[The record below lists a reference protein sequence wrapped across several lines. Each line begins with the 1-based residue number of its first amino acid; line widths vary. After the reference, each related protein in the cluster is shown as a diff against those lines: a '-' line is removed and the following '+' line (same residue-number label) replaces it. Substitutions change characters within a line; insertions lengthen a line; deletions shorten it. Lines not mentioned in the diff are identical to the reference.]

1 MSVATQI
8 LSSLQSFTEGP
19 FEGACLSLWKT
30 LGYESDRLNDGTFP
44 SAPNEFWALIN
55 RESAL
60 SKENASFDDWL
71 SVHFLFQLAD
81 EDIKIGSTRQG
92 SLLEASKEYDK
103 GQIESFLFIAIRL
116 TKPEYSR
123 TQLSKITRE
132 VNRAFKMPVIVLFQH
147 GEALSIVVID
157 RRTNKRDSSRD
168 VIDGRLIAIIK
179 DVRFQKPHTAH
190 VKILEDFSFTGLDVK
205 RKPESF
211 RDLYEA
217 WLKTLS
223 VKELN
228 KRFYR
233 ELANWYFWA
242 VGEVKFPA
250 GGGVDPASRNAVG
263 VIRLITRII
272 FIWFLKERGL
282 VSDKLF
288 DPDAVNEMLSEKL
301 DPKGTAYYKA
311 ILQNLFFATLNTE
324 IGSRTW
330 ASQQSSSMSN
340 EYLNPHAFR
349 YEDYFKD
356 SASALALFDEVPF
369 LNGGLFECL
378 DRLVPD
384 DELAELEHLKDLIA
398 VEKGKIRSFNVQ
410 RIDGFSRRSEN
421 PIHIPNR
428 LFFQDD
434 AVSVDRLNEVY
445 DTSGR
450 DYKVRGLFP
459 ILNSY
464 KFTVDENTPVEE
476 EVALDPELLGKVFEN
491 LLASYNPET
500 QTTARKQTGSFY
512 TPREIV
518 DYMVDESLH
527 RYFKDHL
534 EGAGITGFDSE
545 IRALLS
551 YEDQLP
557 ELSANIREELVSA
570 VDKIKIL
577 DPACGSGAFPMGVL
591 QKLVHF
597 IGRIDPKNESWYKAQ
612 LERVERLRKAT
623 LQIEALDVR
632 EDILSSI
639 DSQEAQVKEAFER
652 DELNYMRKLFL
663 IRNSIF
669 GVDIQPIAVQI
680 SKLRV
685 FISLLVSEA
694 INKGDR
700 VNNYGVQPLPNLES
714 KFVAA
719 NTLRKIEPAKQA
731 TLGMTDDRV
740 EEIKRELKEV
750 RESKF
755 FPKNFAAKRKLID
768 RDRALR
774 KELKKELAKVGFGE
788 KSATLIAEWD
798 PDHQNE
804 SAGFFDAEWMFMER
818 GGFHIVIG
826 NPPYMRVQGLQQ
838 TQPAFMPYYREA
850 YKSASGSFDIYGLF
864 VERGLQLLGAKGQ
877 LVFIL
882 PHKFFQASFAAPLR
896 QILNTGQHL
905 RQVVRFGAEQVF
917 DEATTYTCLLFL
929 DRSPKESFDLLEV
942 KSLDDGRNVFS
953 AIQNGLSNESY
964 VRQSLPIPT
973 TDDWDFTIGEQGK
986 ILARLSQHPLRLG
999 ELTRKIFQGLATS
1012 SDKLYVLELV
1022 EDLGDIVRVRS
1033 KHSEQ
1038 IHSMEKALVKPF
1050 LMGKDVH
1057 RYEQPF
1063 PRNVVIFPYK
1073 FVGGKGMK
1081 LKAKELEEMFP
1092 VAWKEYLQ
1100 PYREAFAAREK
1111 GKLSG
1116 EDIFSYI
1123 YPKNLADFEVNDPSE
1138 PGRKI
1143 RKIMTPE
1150 IAARCE
1156 FTLDEAGVLY
1166 HTTKVYSLALKEAWQ
1181 AKDLF
1186 LLGVLNSKVLWFF
1199 LKQTGY
1205 VLRGGFYTFKTDYLK
1220 PFPIPESDKLRERQ
1234 ISILVQTIL
1243 KLRSHS
1249 TGSHDSIAAISF
1261 FERLIDGIV
1270 YELYFPEDFSSHE
1283 NRVSSLLDE
1292 EVLLDPHIS
1301 ILGLDTDEIKVIDA
1315 LEGAL
1320 VNTSANLDQT
1330 ASVIYT
1336 IIQMPSHP
1344 IRRAMHLLDSLDSV
1358 RVIEEA
1364 SK

>member
-8 LSSLQSFTEGP
+8 LSSLDAFTEGP

-44 SAPNEFWALIN
+44 SVPNEFWALIN
-55 RESAL
+55 RESTL
-60 SKENASFDDWL
+60 SKENASFDDWQ

-103 GQIESFLFIAIRL
+103 GQIESFLFVAIRL

-132 VNRAFKMPVIVLFQH
+132 VNRAFKMPVIVLFRH
-147 GEALSIVVID
+147 GEALSIAVID

-242 VGEVKFPA
+242 VGEVKFPV

-349 YEDYFKD
+349 YEEYFKD

-384 DELAELEHLKDLIA
+384 DELGELEHLKDLIA
-398 VEKGKIRSFNVQ
+398 VEKGKIRSYNVQ

-557 ELSANIREELVSA
+557 ELGAGIREELVSA

-700 VNNYGVQPLPNLES
+700 ANNYGVQPLPNLES

-838 TQPAFMPYYREA
+838 TQPAFMPYYRDE

-864 VERGLQLLGAKGQ
+864 VERGLQLLGDKGQ

-882 PHKFFQASFAAPLR
+882 PHKFFQASFAIPLR
-896 QILNTGQHL
+896 QMLNQGQNL
-905 RQVVRFGAEQVF
+905 RQIVRFGAEQVF

-929 DRSPKESFDLLEV
+929 ARQATASFDLFEV
-942 KSLDDGRNVFS
+942 KSLAEGRRVFD
-953 AIQNGLSNESY
+953 AIQHRQDHEAYSHSLS
-964 VRQSLPIPT
+964 PAPT
-973 TDDWDFTIGEQGK
+973 TVDWDFTHGPERNVLERMLK
-986 ILARLSQHPLRLG
+986 HRETLG
-999 ELTRKIFQGLATS
+999 GITRKVFVGLQTS
-1012 SDKLYVLELV
+1012 ADKLYVLEHV
-1022 EDLGDIVRVRS
+1022 EDEGDFVKVRS

-1038 IHSMEKALVKPF
+1038 MHLLEKSLVKPF

-1057 RYEQPF
+1057 RYETPI
-1063 PRNVVIFPYK
+1063 PRNVVIFPYRLT
-1073 FVGGKGMK
+1073 GGKAIK
-1081 LKAKELEEMFP
+1081 LKAAELETLFP
-1092 VAWKEYLQ
+1092 VAWENYLG
-1100 PYREAFAAREK
+1100 PYRDAFASREK

-1116 EDIFSYI
+1116 EDAFSYI
-1123 YPKNLADFEVNDPSE
+1123 YPKNLADFEIDDPVR
-1138 PGRKI
+1138 PGHRL

-1166 HTTKVYSLALKEAWQ
+1166 HTTKVYSLALKESWQ

-1186 LLGVLNSKVLWFF
+1186 LLGVLNSRVLWFF

-1220 PFPIPESDKLRERQ
+1220 PFPIPESDTLRERQ

-1243 KLRSHS
+1243 KLRRDSK
-1249 TGSHDSIAAISF
+1249 GSHDSIAAISF

-1270 YELYFPEDFSSHE
+1270 YELYFPEDFGSPV
-1283 NRVSSLLDE
+1283 NRVSSLLDD

-1301 ILGLDTDEIKVIDA
+1301 ILGLETDEIKVIDA
-1315 LEGAL
+1315 LAGAL
-1320 VNTSANLDQT
+1320 ANSPDKLDQT
-1330 ASVIYT
+1330 ASMIYT
-1336 IIQMPSHP
+1336 IIQMPNHP
-1344 IRRAMHLLDSLDSV
+1344 IRRAIHLLDSIDSV
-1358 RVIEEA
+1358 RIIEEA

>member
-1 MSVATQI
+1 MSVATRI
-8 LSSLQSFTEGP
+8 LSSLEAFSEGS
-19 FEGACLSLWKT
+19 FEGTCLSLWKT

-44 SAPNEFWALIN
+44 SAPKEFWALIN
-55 RESAL
+55 RESTL
-60 SKENASFDDWL
+60 SKVNASFDDWQ

-92 SLLEASKEYDK
+92 SLLGASKDYDK
-103 GQIESFLFIAIRL
+103 GQIESFLFVAIRL
-116 TKPEYSR
+116 TKSEYSR

-147 GEALSIVVID
+147 GESLSIAVID

-190 VKILEDFSFTGLDVK
+190 VKILEDFSFSGLDVK
-205 RKPESF
+205 RRPESF

-242 VGEVKFPA
+242 VGEVKFPV
-250 GGGVDPASRNAVG
+250 GGGADPTSRNAVG

-282 VSDKLF
+282 VSDGLF
-288 DPDAVNEMLSEKL
+288 DPDVVKKALRDV
-301 DPKGTAYYKA
+301 DPGATTYYKA
-311 ILQNLFFATLNTE
+311 ILQNLFFSTLNTE
-324 IGSRTW
+324 LGSRAW
-330 ASQQSSSMSN
+330 ASQQSASMSN

-349 YEDYFKD
+349 YEDLFTD
-356 SASALALFDEVPF
+356 EASALALFDEVPF

-384 DELAELEHLKDLIA
+384 DELAELEHLKELIT
-398 VEKGKIRSFNVQ
+398 VEKSKVRSYNVQ
-410 RIDGFSRRSEN
+410 RIDGFSRRPEN

-527 RYFKDHL
+527 RYFKDHI
-534 EGAGITGFDSE
+534 EAAGVKEIDAE
-545 IRALLS
+545 IRSLLS

-557 ELSANIREELVSA
+557 ELNEEIRAELVSA

-597 IGRIDPKNESWYKAQ
+597 IDRIDPKNERWYKAQ

-694 INKGDR
+694 VSKDDKA
-700 VNNYGVQPLPNLES
+700 NNYGVQPLPNLES

-719 NTLRKIEPAKQA
+719 NTLVKIEPPKQA
-731 TLGMTDDRV
+731 TLGMSDDRV

-774 KELKKELAKVGFGE
+774 KELKQELAKVGFGE

-798 PDHQNE
+798 PDQQNE

-818 GGFHIVIG
+818 GGFHVVMG

-838 TQPAFMPYYREA
+838 TQPTFMPYYREA

-864 VERGLQLLGAKGQ
+864 VERGLQFLGEKGQ

-882 PHKFFQASFAAPLR
+882 PHKFFQATFAVPLR
-896 QILNTGQHL
+896 QMLNFGNHL

-929 DRSPKESFDLLEV
+929 HNEPQANFNLFEV
-942 KSLDDGRNVFS
+942 KSLADGRRVFS
-953 AIQNGLSNESY
+953 AIQNGTPHSEYLSNTN
-964 VRQSLPIPT
+964 PHPT
-973 TDDWDFTIGEQGK
+973 TSDWDFGTGESESVRK
-986 ILARLSQHPLRLG
+986 RLESHRLRLG
-999 ELTRKIFQGLATS
+999 DLVRKIFQGIPTGA
-1012 SDKLYVLELV
+1012 DKIFVLEIQGAGSEAGLIRAYSKQLEKVV
-1022 EDLGDIVRVRS
+1022 ELEDEITR
-1033 KHSEQ
+1033 
-1038 IHSMEKALVKPF
+1038 PF

-1057 RYEQPF
+1057 RYETLNP
-1063 PRNVVIFPYK
+1063 PNVVIFPYDISGARPQLLSK
-1073 FVGGKGMK
+1073 TVLAHKYPRTWK
-1081 LKAKELEEMFP
+1081 YLQSVQTVLEE
-1092 VAWKEYLQ
+1092 
-1100 PYREAFAAREK
+1100 RENGRFSDTWWQFSRPQNLNEFDAV
-1111 GKLSG
+1111 KL
-1116 EDIFSYI
+1116 
-1123 YPKNLADFEVNDPSE
+1123 
-1138 PGRKI
+1138 
-1143 RKIMTPE
+1143 MTPE

-1156 FTLDEAGVLY
+1156 FTKDISGNLT
-1166 HTTKVYSLALKEAWQ
+1166 HTTKVYSLALKESWQ
-1181 AKDLF
+1181 SRDQY
-1186 LLGVLNSKVLWFF
+1186 LLGMLNSKVLWFF

-1220 PFPIPESDKLRERQ
+1220 PFPIPVSDELRERQ
-1234 ISILVQTIL
+1234 ISVLVQTIL

-1249 TGSHDSIAAISF
+1249 NGSHESIAPISF
-1261 FERLIDGIV
+1261 FERLIDAIA
-1270 YELYFPEDFSSHE
+1270 YELYFPEDFTVHE
-1283 NRVSSLLDE
+1283 NRVSYLLDAE
-1292 EVLLDPHIS
+1292 TLLNPHLS
-1301 ILGLDTDEIKVIDA
+1301 ILGLDTNEIKIIDGLANA
-1315 LEGAL
+1315 LKNPSG
-1320 VNTSANLDQT
+1320 NIDQT

-1336 IIQMPSHP
+1336 IIQMPNHP
-1344 IRRAMHLLDSLDSV
+1344 IRRAMHFLDSIESV

-1364 SK
+1364 SKPATGEKS